1 MKMAFKEW
9 AVVCEAL
16 GSGRQ
21 SVILRK
27 GGIAEGREGFA
38 FLHRE
43 FFLFPTRFH
52 ETLEKTTLPPETP
65 LPIAREGEVEI
76 RFAAAMEWTCFLAD
90 PAGIAALREFHILR
104 DEVVEER
111 FRFDEPPG
119 IHVGFARIYRL
130 PTPWILPMETRF
142 GGCRSWVELPPA
154 PEQSLVPVLSDEEHA
169 RRRDAIRGALD
180 VAA

>member
-1 MKMAFKEW
+1 MNMAFKEW

-38 FLHRE
+38 FLHKD

-52 ETLEKTTLPPETP
+52 ETLEKTTLPPGTP
-65 LPIAREGEVEI
+65 LPAQREGEVEI
-76 RFAAAMEWTCFLAD
+76 RYAASIEWTCFLGD
-90 PAGIAALREFHILR
+90 PGLLSALGAFHILR

-119 IHVGFARIYRL
+119 LHVGFARIYRL
-130 PTPWILPMETRF
+130 STPWILPMEKRF
-142 GGCRSWVELPPA
+142 GGCRSWVELPTA
-154 PEQSLVPVLSDEEHA
+154 PGNSMSAVLSDEEHD
-169 RRRDAIRGALD
+169 RRNVLLKEILGIS
-180 VAA
+180 